1 MSKVGKDL
9 IKAMDEVLEH
19 TRGAGNARRVYVAPV
34 QVPATVDVAAIRHGL
49 NLSQA
54 EFAARFGFSKG
65 NVRNWEQGHRGPDG
79 AARVYLKIIEDNPKV
94 VDKALAKLRPSLS
107 RETARKVLRKY
118 DQSQS
123 TTSRPRAMAKAGAGA
138 PDED

>member
-9 IKAMDEVLEH
+9 IKAMGEVLEH
-19 TRGAGNARRVYVAPV
+19 TRGASNARRVYVAPV
-34 QVPATVDVAAIRHGL
+34 QVPTTVDVAAIRHGL
-49 NLSQA
+49 NLTQA

-94 VDKALAKLRPSLS
+94 VDKALAKLRPLS
-107 RETARKVLRKY
+107 RETARKALRQY
-118 DQSQS
+118 DHSQS
-123 TTSRPRAMAKAGAGA
+123 KTSRPRAMAKAGVDA